1 MAEETYRNNFNQED
15 QSDFNFSDIWGM
27 IWGYRWWYV
36 LSLCI
41 CIVFAAFYLYKT
53 PSTYSRSAKVIIN
66 EDAQDA
72 TLRDIANISGFAGQ
86 SSSVNVNNEVE
97 AFASPD
103 LMKTVVERLGLE
115 TSYVE
120 HQFMRDREF
129 YNNSP
134 VELSIVDPL
143 VMSSFSFRVKKGQD
157 STFTLSDFTIGPD
170 KLKKTEA
177 SGAIGDTLSTP
188 VGTIVLLP
196 TIYAS
201 DWDDDITVSW
211 VNSRAKAKA
220 FANNLSATVS
230 GKQTSV
236 VVLALEDTYA
246 SRAENI
252 LNTLIDVY
260 NDEWV
265 HDKNR
270 SARNTTDFI
279 NERLVVIEQELGG
292 IETDLKEYKEQNKL
306 TDMQALSASYL
317 EESSEYAT
325 KSFEVNNQLSIA
337 QYIRDYLTEPA
348 NANAL
353 IPANSG
359 LTNTDIES
367 QISEYNQIV
376 LQRDKLIA
384 NSSNKNPLIADMNAA
399 MAAIRSTIIRS
410 IDNLLATLNL
420 QAEKIKSQEDQI
432 MARIASSSGQQM
444 ELLSIER
451 QQKVKESLYIY
462 LLQKREENEIASLV
476 NVGNTRLI
484 MSPTGSPAP
493 VSPNKMMIMLV
504 ALVLGAGIPFGVIFL
519 GRMMDNTVSNK
530 KDLSILS
537 IPFLSEIPQMK
548 SSMKRNI
555 ANIGRHK
562 FDNQNCRIVVK
573 KGSRNVINEAFRVLR
588 TNLDMMLGKGNGCEA
603 IMVTSFN
610 PNAGKTFITMNIAA
624 SMALKGQKVLMI
636 DLDLRKATLSK
647 SIDKN
652 HEGVVSYLIGK
663 HDNLERLIQNV
674 DENLDILSVGT
685 LPPNPTELLLSERFG
700 KMLSTL
706 KSRYRY
712 IFLDCPPVDIVADTA
727 IIAQSADVS
736 VFPPCRRG
744 TLPRQ
749 EVQQDGRRAQR
760 RVQAL
765 RRIRQIRVRTLRIRV
780 WVWQLWL
787 IRIRERQGRRIKYHT
802 NAEGQYY
809 TFRENGACYRCCRIY
824 RSKPCKETF
833 Y

>member
-1 MAEETYRNNFNQED
+1 MAENTNRNNFNQEE
-15 QSDFNFSDIWGM
+15 QSDFNFSDIWAM
-27 IWGYRWWYV
+27 IWGYKWWYV
-36 LSLCI
+36 LSLGLCI
-41 CIVFAAFYLYKT
+41 IFAAFYIYKT
-53 PSTYSRSAKVIIN
+53 PSTYSRSAKVIID
-66 EDAQDA
+66 EDSQDA

-86 SSSVNVNNEVE
+86 GSGVNVNNEVE

-129 YNNSP
+129 YSNSP
-134 VELSIVDPL
+134 VELSIVEPVVL
-143 VMSSFSFRVKKGQD
+143 SSFSFTIEKGKD
-157 STFTLSDFTIGPD
+157 ENSFVLKDFTVGPD
-170 KLKKTEA
+170 RLKKVEA
-177 SGAIGDTLSTP
+177 SGILGDTLSTP
-188 VGTIVLLP
+188 VGKIVLSP

-201 DWDDDITVSW
+201 GWDKDITVSW
-211 VNSRAKAKA
+211 VNSKAKAKR
-220 FANNLSATVS
+220 FSGSLSAAVS

-236 VVLALEDTYA
+236 VVLSLNDTYPN
-246 SRAENI
+246 RAENI

-292 IETDLKEYKEQNKL
+292 IETDLKEYKEENRL
-306 TDMQALSASYL
+306 TDIQALSESYL
-317 EESSEYAT
+317 NESSEYAT
-325 KSFEVNNQLSIA
+325 KSFEVHNQLSIA

-359 LTNTDIES
+359 LTSTDIES
-367 QISEYNQIV
+367 QIAEYNQIV
-376 LQRDKLIA
+376 LQRDKLIT
-384 NSSNKNPLIADMNAA
+384 SSSERNPLIADMNAA
-399 MAAIRSTIIRS
+399 MGAIKSAIIRS
-410 IDNLLATLNL
+410 IDNLLATLQL
-420 QAEKIKSQEDQI
+420 QADKIKSQEDQI

-493 VSPNKMMIMLV
+493 VTPNKMMIMLV
-504 ALVLGAGIPFGVIFL
+504 ALVLGAGIPFGIIFL
-519 GRMMDNTVSNK
+519 RKMMDNTVSNK

-537 IPFLSEIPQMK
+537 IPFLSEIPQLQ
-548 SSMKRNI
+548 SSLKRNI
-555 ANIGRHK
+555 ANIGRHR

-573 KGSRNVINEAFRVLR
+573 KGNRNVINEAFRVLR
-588 TNLDMMLGKGNGCEA
+588 TNMDMMLGKASGSQT

-624 SMALKGQKVLMI
+624 SMALKGQKVLI
-636 DLDLRKATLSK
+636 LDLDLRKATLSK
-647 SIDKN
+647 SMDMN
-652 HEGVVSYLIGK
+652 REGVVSYLIGK
-663 HDNLERLIQNV
+663 QDNLDRLVQNV
-674 DENLDILSVGT
+674 DENLDLLSVGI
-685 LPPNPTELLLSERFG
+685 LPPNPAELLLSDRFTE
-700 KMLSTL
+700 MLKIL
-706 KSRYRY
+706 KTKYRY

-727 IIAQSADVS
+727 IIAQSVDVS
-736 VFPPCRRG
+736 VFVMRSGIMDKRA
-744 TLPRQ
+744 LPSVEGLYQ
-749 EVQQDGRRAQR
+749 EK
-760 RVQAL
+760 
-765 RRIRQIRVRTLRIRV
+765 
-780 WVWQLWL
+780 
-787 IRIRERQGRRIKYHT
+787 KY
-802 NAEGQYY
+802 NRMAVVL
-809 TFRENGACYRCCRIY
+809 NGVSK
-824 RSKPCKETF
+824 RSGGYGKYGYGHYGYGYGYGSYGYGYGNNDE
-833 Y
+833 

>member
-1 MAEETYRNNFNQED
+1 MAENTNRNNFNQEE
-15 QSDFNFSDIWGM
+15 QSDFNFSDIWAM
-27 IWGYRWWYV
+27 IWGYKWWYV
-36 LSLCI
+36 LSLCL
-41 CIVFAAFYLYKT
+41 CIIFAAFYIYKT
-53 PSTYSRSAKVIIN
+53 PSTYSRSAKVIID
-66 EDAQDA
+66 EDSQDA

-86 SSSVNVNNEVE
+86 GSGVNVNNEVE

-129 YNNSP
+129 YSNSP
-134 VELSIVDPL
+134 VELSIIEPIVL
-143 VMSSFSFRVKKGQD
+143 SSFSFTIEKGKD
-157 STFTLSDFTIGPD
+157 ENSFVLKDFTVGPD
-170 KLKKTEA
+170 RLKKVEA
-177 SGAIGDTLSTP
+177 SGILGDTLSTP
-188 VGTIVLLP
+188 VGKIVLSP

-201 DWDDDITVSW
+201 GWDKDITVSW
-211 VNSRAKAKA
+211 VNSKAKAKR
-220 FANNLSATVS
+220 FSGSLSAAVS

-236 VVLALEDTYA
+236 VVLSLNDTYPN
-246 SRAENI
+246 RAENI

-292 IETDLKEYKEQNKL
+292 IETDLKEYKEENRL
-306 TDMQALSASYL
+306 TDIQALSESYL
-317 EESSEYAT
+317 NESSEYAT
-325 KSFEVNNQLSIA
+325 KSFEVHNQLSIA

-359 LTNTDIES
+359 LTSTDIES
-367 QISEYNQIV
+367 QIAEYNQIV
-376 LQRDKLIA
+376 LQRDKLIT
-384 NSSNKNPLIADMNAA
+384 SSSERNPLIADMNAA
-399 MAAIRSTIIRS
+399 MGAIKSAIIRS
-410 IDNLLATLNL
+410 IDNLLATLQL
-420 QAEKIKSQEDQI
+420 QADKIKSQEDQI

-493 VSPNKMMIMLV
+493 VTPNKMMIMLV
-504 ALVLGAGIPFGVIFL
+504 AFVLGAGIPFGIIFL
-519 GRMMDNTVSNK
+519 RKMMDNTVSNK

-537 IPFLSEIPQMK
+537 IPFLSEIPQLQ
-548 SSMKRNI
+548 SSLKRNI
-555 ANIGRHK
+555 ANIGRHR

-573 KGSRNVINEAFRVLR
+573 KGNRNVINEAFRVLR
-588 TNLDMMLGKGNGCEA
+588 TNMDMMLGKASGSQT

-624 SMALKGQKVLMI
+624 SMALKGQKVLI
-636 DLDLRKATLSK
+636 LDLDLRKATLSK
-647 SIDKN
+647 SMDMN
-652 HEGVVSYLIGK
+652 REGVVSYLIGK
-663 HDNLERLIQNV
+663 QDNLDRLVQNV
-674 DENLDILSVGT
+674 DENLDLLSVGI
-685 LPPNPTELLLSERFG
+685 LPPNPAELLLSDRFTE
-700 KMLSTL
+700 MLKIL
-706 KSRYRY
+706 KTKYRY

-727 IIAQSADVS
+727 IIAQSVDVS
-736 VFPPCRRG
+736 VFVMRSGIMDKRA
-744 TLPRQ
+744 LPSVEGLYQ
-749 EVQQDGRRAQR
+749 EK
-760 RVQAL
+760 
-765 RRIRQIRVRTLRIRV
+765 
-780 WVWQLWL
+780 
-787 IRIRERQGRRIKYHT
+787 KY
-802 NAEGQYY
+802 NRMAVVL
-809 TFRENGACYRCCRIY
+809 NGVSK
-824 RSKPCKETF
+824 RSGGYGKYGYGHYGYGYGYGSYGYGYGNNDE
-833 Y
+833 

>member
-1 MAEETYRNNFNQED
+1 MAENTNRNNFNQEE
-15 QSDFNFSDIWGM
+15 QSDFNFSDIWAM
-27 IWGYRWWYV
+27 IWGYKWWYV
-36 LSLCI
+36 LSLCL
-41 CIVFAAFYLYKT
+41 CIIFAAFYIYKT
-53 PSTYSRSAKVIIN
+53 PSTYSRSAKVIID
-66 EDAQDA
+66 EDSQDA

-86 SSSVNVNNEVE
+86 GSGVNVNNEVE

-129 YNNSP
+129 YSNSP
-134 VELSIVDPL
+134 VELSIIEPIVL
-143 VMSSFSFRVKKGQD
+143 SSFSFTIEKGKD
-157 STFTLSDFTIGPD
+157 ENSFVLKDFTVGPD
-170 KLKKTEA
+170 RLKKVEA
-177 SGAIGDTLSTP
+177 SGILGDTLSTP
-188 VGTIVLLP
+188 VGKIVLSP

-201 DWDDDITVSW
+201 GWDKDITVSW
-211 VNSRAKAKA
+211 VNSKAKAKR
-220 FANNLSATVS
+220 FSGSISAAVS

-236 VVLALEDTYA
+236 VVLSLNDTYPN
-246 SRAENI
+246 RAENI

-292 IETDLKEYKEQNKL
+292 IETDLKEYKEENRL
-306 TDMQALSASYL
+306 TDIQALSESYL
-317 EESSEYAT
+317 NESSEYAT
-325 KSFEVNNQLSIA
+325 KSFEVHNQLSIA

-359 LTNTDIES
+359 LTSTDIES
-367 QISEYNQIV
+367 QIAEYNQIV
-376 LQRDKLIA
+376 LQRDKLIT
-384 NSSNKNPLIADMNAA
+384 SSSERNPLIADMNAA
-399 MAAIRSTIIRS
+399 MGAIKSAIIRS
-410 IDNLLATLNL
+410 IDNLLATLQL
-420 QAEKIKSQEDQI
+420 QADKIKSQEDQI

-493 VSPNKMMIMLV
+493 VTPNKMMIMLV
-504 ALVLGAGIPFGVIFL
+504 AFVLGAGIPFGIIFL
-519 GRMMDNTVSNK
+519 RKMMDNTVSNK

-537 IPFLSEIPQMK
+537 IPFLSEIPQLQ
-548 SSMKRNI
+548 SSLKRNI
-555 ANIGRHK
+555 ANIGRHR

-573 KGSRNVINEAFRVLR
+573 KGNRNVINEAFRVLR
-588 TNLDMMLGKGNGCEA
+588 TNMDMMLGKASGSQT

-624 SMALKGQKVLMI
+624 SMALKGQKVLI
-636 DLDLRKATLSK
+636 LDLDLRKATLSK
-647 SIDKN
+647 SMDMN
-652 HEGVVSYLIGK
+652 REGVVSYLIGK
-663 HDNLERLIQNV
+663 QDNLDRLVQNV
-674 DENLDILSVGT
+674 DENLDLLSVGI
-685 LPPNPTELLLSERFG
+685 LPPNPAELLLSDRFTE
-700 KMLSTL
+700 MLKIL
-706 KSRYRY
+706 KTKYRY

-727 IIAQSADVS
+727 IIAQSVDVS
-736 VFPPCRRG
+736 VFVMRSGIMDKRA
-744 TLPRQ
+744 LPSVEGLYQ
-749 EVQQDGRRAQR
+749 EK
-760 RVQAL
+760 
-765 RRIRQIRVRTLRIRV
+765 
-780 WVWQLWL
+780 
-787 IRIRERQGRRIKYHT
+787 KY
-802 NAEGQYY
+802 NRMAVVL
-809 TFRENGACYRCCRIY
+809 NGVSK
-824 RSKPCKETF
+824 RSGGYGKYGYGHYGYGYGYGSYGYGYGNNDE
-833 Y
+833 

>member
-1 MAEETYRNNFNQED
+1 MAENTNRNNFNQEE
-15 QSDFNFSDIWGM
+15 QSDFNFSDIWAM
-27 IWGYRWWYV
+27 IWGYKWWYV
-36 LSLCI
+36 LSLGLCI
-41 CIVFAAFYLYKT
+41 IFAAFYIYKT
-53 PSTYSRSAKVIIN
+53 PSTYSRSAKVIID
-66 EDAQDA
+66 EDSQDA

-86 SSSVNVNNEVE
+86 GSGVNVNNEVE

-129 YNNSP
+129 YSNSP
-134 VELSIVDPL
+134 VELSIVEPVVL
-143 VMSSFSFRVKKGQD
+143 SSFSFTIEKGKD
-157 STFTLSDFTIGPD
+157 ENSFVLKDFTVGPD
-170 KLKKTEA
+170 RLKKVEA
-177 SGAIGDTLSTP
+177 SGILGDTLSTP
-188 VGTIVLLP
+188 VGKIVLSP

-201 DWDDDITVSW
+201 GWDKDITVSW
-211 VNSRAKAKA
+211 VNSKAKAKR
-220 FANNLSATVS
+220 FSSSLSAAVS

-236 VVLALEDTYA
+236 VVLSLNDTYPN
-246 SRAENI
+246 RAENI

-292 IETDLKEYKEQNKL
+292 IETDLKEYKEENRL
-306 TDMQALSASYL
+306 TDIQALSESYL
-317 EESSEYAT
+317 NESSEYAT
-325 KSFEVNNQLSIA
+325 KSFEVHNQLSIA

-359 LTNTDIES
+359 LTSTDIES
-367 QISEYNQIV
+367 QIAEYNQIV
-376 LQRDKLIA
+376 LQRDKLIT
-384 NSSNKNPLIADMNAA
+384 SSSERNPLIADMNAA
-399 MAAIRSTIIRS
+399 MGAIKSAIIRS
-410 IDNLLATLNL
+410 IDNLLATLQL
-420 QAEKIKSQEDQI
+420 QADKIKSQEDQI

-493 VSPNKMMIMLV
+493 VTPNKMMIMLV
-504 ALVLGAGIPFGVIFL
+504 ALVLGAGIPFGIIFL
-519 GRMMDNTVSNK
+519 RKMMDNTVSNK

-537 IPFLSEIPQMK
+537 IPFLSEIPQLQ
-548 SSMKRNI
+548 SSLKRNI
-555 ANIGRHK
+555 ANIGRHR

-573 KGSRNVINEAFRVLR
+573 KGNRNVINEAFRVLR
-588 TNLDMMLGKGNGCEA
+588 TNMDMMLGKASGSQT

-624 SMALKGQKVLMI
+624 SMALKGQKVLI
-636 DLDLRKATLSK
+636 LDLDLRKATLSK
-647 SIDKN
+647 SMDMN
-652 HEGVVSYLIGK
+652 REGVVSYLIGK
-663 HDNLERLIQNV
+663 QDNLDRLVQNV
-674 DENLDILSVGT
+674 DENLDLLSVGI
-685 LPPNPTELLLSERFG
+685 LPPNPAELLLSDRFTE
-700 KMLSTL
+700 MLKIL
-706 KSRYRY
+706 KTKYRY

-727 IIAQSADVS
+727 IIAQSVDVS
-736 VFPPCRRG
+736 VFVMRSGIMDKRA
-744 TLPRQ
+744 LPSVEGLYQ
-749 EVQQDGRRAQR
+749 EK
-760 RVQAL
+760 
-765 RRIRQIRVRTLRIRV
+765 
-780 WVWQLWL
+780 
-787 IRIRERQGRRIKYHT
+787 KY
-802 NAEGQYY
+802 NRMAVVL
-809 TFRENGACYRCCRIY
+809 NGVSK
-824 RSKPCKETF
+824 RSGGYGKYGYGHYGYGYGYGSYGYGYGNNDE
-833 Y
+833 

>member
-1 MAEETYRNNFNQED
+1 MAENTNRNNFNQEE
-15 QSDFNFSDIWGM
+15 QSDFNFSDIWAM
-27 IWGYRWWYV
+27 IWGYKWWYV
-36 LSLCI
+36 LSLGLCI
-41 CIVFAAFYLYKT
+41 IFAAFYIYKT
-53 PSTYSRSAKVIIN
+53 PSTYSRSAKVIID
-66 EDAQDA
+66 EDSQDA

-86 SSSVNVNNEVE
+86 GSGVNVNNEVE

-129 YNNSP
+129 YSNSP
-134 VELSIVDPL
+134 VELSIVEPVVL
-143 VMSSFSFRVKKGQD
+143 SSFSFTIEKGKD
-157 STFTLSDFTIGPD
+157 ENSFVLKDFTVGPD
-170 KLKKTEA
+170 RLKKVEA
-177 SGAIGDTLSTP
+177 SGILGDTLSTP
-188 VGTIVLLP
+188 VGKIVLSP

-201 DWDDDITVSW
+201 GWDKDITVSW
-211 VNSRAKAKA
+211 VNSKAKAKR
-220 FANNLSATVS
+220 FSGSLSAAVS

-236 VVLALEDTYA
+236 VVLSLNDTYPN
-246 SRAENI
+246 RAENI

-292 IETDLKEYKEQNKL
+292 IETDLKEYKEENRL
-306 TDMQALSASYL
+306 TDIQALSESYL
-317 EESSEYAT
+317 NESSEYAT
-325 KSFEVNNQLSIA
+325 KSFEVHNQLSIA

-359 LTNTDIES
+359 LTSTDIES
-367 QISEYNQIV
+367 QIAEYNQIV
-376 LQRDKLIA
+376 LQRDKLIT
-384 NSSNKNPLIADMNAA
+384 SSSERNPLIADMNAA
-399 MAAIRSTIIRS
+399 MGAIKSAIIRS
-410 IDNLLATLNL
+410 IDNLLATLQL
-420 QAEKIKSQEDQI
+420 QADKIKSQEDQI

-493 VSPNKMMIMLV
+493 VTPNKMMIMLV
-504 ALVLGAGIPFGVIFL
+504 ALVLGAGIPFGIIFL
-519 GRMMDNTVSNK
+519 RKMMDNTVSNK

-537 IPFLSEIPQMK
+537 IPFLSEIPQLQ
-548 SSMKRNI
+548 SSLKRNI
-555 ANIGRHK
+555 ANIGRHR

-573 KGSRNVINEAFRVLR
+573 KGNRNVINEAFRVLR
-588 TNLDMMLGKGNGCEA
+588 TNMDMMLGKASGSQT

-624 SMALKGQKVLMI
+624 SMALKGQKVLI
-636 DLDLRKATLSK
+636 LDLDLRKATLSK
-647 SIDKN
+647 SMDMN
-652 HEGVVSYLIGK
+652 REGVVSYLIGK
-663 HDNLERLIQNV
+663 QDNLDRLVQNV
-674 DENLDILSVGT
+674 DENLDLLSVGI
-685 LPPNPTELLLSERFG
+685 LPPNPAELLLSDRFTE
-700 KMLSTL
+700 MLKIL
-706 KSRYRY
+706 KTKYRY

-727 IIAQSADVS
+727 IIAQSVDVS
-736 VFPPCRRG
+736 VFVMRSGIMDKRA
-744 TLPRQ
+744 LPSVEELYQ
-749 EVQQDGRRAQR
+749 EK
-760 RVQAL
+760 
-765 RRIRQIRVRTLRIRV
+765 
-780 WVWQLWL
+780 
-787 IRIRERQGRRIKYHT
+787 KY
-802 NAEGQYY
+802 NRMAVVL
-809 TFRENGACYRCCRIY
+809 NGVSK
-824 RSKPCKETF
+824 RSGGYGKYGYGHYGYGYGYGSYGYGYGNNDE
-833 Y
+833 

>member
-1 MAEETYRNNFNQED
+1 MAENTNRNNFNQEE
-15 QSDFNFSDIWGM
+15 QSDFNFSDIWAM
-27 IWGYRWWYV
+27 IWGYKWWYV
-36 LSLCI
+36 LSLGLCI
-41 CIVFAAFYLYKT
+41 IFAAFYIYKT
-53 PSTYSRSAKVIIN
+53 PSTYSRSAKVIID
-66 EDAQDA
+66 EDSQDA

-86 SSSVNVNNEVE
+86 GSGVNVNNEVE

-129 YNNSP
+129 YSNSP
-134 VELSIVDPL
+134 VELSIVEPVVL
-143 VMSSFSFRVKKGQD
+143 SSFSFTIEKGKD
-157 STFTLSDFTIGPD
+157 ENSFVLKDFTVGPD
-170 KLKKTEA
+170 RLKKVEA
-177 SGAIGDTLSTP
+177 SGILGDTLSTP
-188 VGTIVLLP
+188 VGKIVLSP

-201 DWDDDITVSW
+201 GWDKDITVSW
-211 VNSRAKAKA
+211 VNSKAKAKR
-220 FANNLSATVS
+220 FSGSLSAAVS

-236 VVLALEDTYA
+236 VVLSLNDTYPN
-246 SRAENI
+246 RAENI

-292 IETDLKEYKEQNKL
+292 IETDLKEYKEENRL
-306 TDMQALSASYL
+306 TDIQALSESYL
-317 EESSEYAT
+317 NESSEYAT
-325 KSFEVNNQLSIA
+325 KSFEVHNQLSIA

-359 LTNTDIES
+359 LTSTDIES
-367 QISEYNQIV
+367 QIAEYNQIV
-376 LQRDKLIA
+376 LQRDKLIT
-384 NSSNKNPLIADMNAA
+384 SSSERNPLIADMNAA
-399 MAAIRSTIIRS
+399 MGAIKSAIIRS
-410 IDNLLATLNL
+410 IDNLLATLQL
-420 QAEKIKSQEDQI
+420 QADKIKSQEDQI

-493 VSPNKMMIMLV
+493 VTPNKMMIMLV
-504 ALVLGAGIPFGVIFL
+504 ALVLGAGIPFGIIFL
-519 GRMMDNTVSNK
+519 RKMMDNTVSNK

-537 IPFLSEIPQMK
+537 IPFLSEIPQLQ
-548 SSMKRNI
+548 SSLKRNI
-555 ANIGRHK
+555 ANIGRHR

-573 KGSRNVINEAFRVLR
+573 KGNRNVINEAFRVLR
-588 TNLDMMLGKGNGCEA
+588 TNMDMMLGKASGSQT

-624 SMALKGQKVLMI
+624 SMALKGQKVLI
-636 DLDLRKATLSK
+636 LDLDLRKATLSK
-647 SIDKN
+647 SMDMN
-652 HEGVVSYLIGK
+652 REGVVSYLIGK
-663 HDNLERLIQNV
+663 QDNLDRLVQNV
-674 DENLDILSVGT
+674 DENLDLLSVGI
-685 LPPNPTELLLSERFG
+685 LPPNPAELLLSDRFTE
-700 KMLSTL
+700 MLKIL
-706 KSRYRY
+706 KTKYRY

-727 IIAQSADVS
+727 IIAQSVDVS
-736 VFPPCRRG
+736 VFVMRSGIMDKRA
-744 TLPRQ
+744 LPSVEGLYQ
-749 EVQQDGRRAQR
+749 EK
-760 RVQAL
+760 
-765 RRIRQIRVRTLRIRV
+765 
-780 WVWQLWL
+780 
-787 IRIRERQGRRIKYHT
+787 KY
-802 NAEGQYY
+802 NRMAVVL
-809 TFRENGACYRCCRIY
+809 NGVSK
-824 RSKPCKETF
+824 RSGGYGKYGYGHYGYGYGYDSYGYGYGNNDE
-833 Y
+833 

>member
-1 MAEETYRNNFNQED
+1 MAENTNRNNFNQEE
-15 QSDFNFSDIWGM
+15 QSDFNFSDIWAM
-27 IWGYRWWYV
+27 IWGYKWWYV
-36 LSLCI
+36 LSLGLCI
-41 CIVFAAFYLYKT
+41 IFAAFYIYKT
-53 PSTYSRSAKVIIN
+53 PSTYSRSAKVIID
-66 EDAQDA
+66 EDSQDA

-86 SSSVNVNNEVE
+86 GSGVNVNNEVE

-129 YNNSP
+129 YSNSP
-134 VELSIVDPL
+134 VELSIVEPVVL
-143 VMSSFSFRVKKGQD
+143 SSFSFTIEKGKD
-157 STFTLSDFTIGPD
+157 ENSFVLKDFTVGPD
-170 KLKKTEA
+170 RLKKVEA
-177 SGAIGDTLSTP
+177 SGILGDTLSTP
-188 VGTIVLLP
+188 VGKIVLSP

-201 DWDDDITVSW
+201 GWDKDITVSW
-211 VNSRAKAKA
+211 VNSKAKAKR
-220 FANNLSATVS
+220 FSSSLSAAVS

-236 VVLALEDTYA
+236 VVLSLNDTYPN
-246 SRAENI
+246 RAENI

-292 IETDLKEYKEQNKL
+292 IETDLKEYKEENRL
-306 TDMQALSASYL
+306 TDIQALSESYL
-317 EESSEYAT
+317 NESSEYAT
-325 KSFEVNNQLSIA
+325 KSFEVHNQLSIA

-359 LTNTDIES
+359 LTSTDIES
-367 QISEYNQIV
+367 QIAEYNQIV
-376 LQRDKLIA
+376 LQRDKLIT
-384 NSSNKNPLIADMNAA
+384 SSSERNPLIADMNAA
-399 MAAIRSTIIRS
+399 MGAIKSAIIRS
-410 IDNLLATLNL
+410 IDNLLATLQL
-420 QAEKIKSQEDQI
+420 QADKIKSQEDQI

-493 VSPNKMMIMLV
+493 VTPNKMMIMLV
-504 ALVLGAGIPFGVIFL
+504 ALVLGAGIPFGIIFL
-519 GRMMDNTVSNK
+519 RKMMDNTVSNK

-537 IPFLSEIPQMK
+537 IPFLSEIPQLQ
-548 SSMKRNI
+548 SSLKRNI
-555 ANIGRHK
+555 ANIGRHR

-573 KGSRNVINEAFRVLR
+573 KGNRNVINEAFRVLR
-588 TNLDMMLGKGNGCEA
+588 TNMDMMLGKASGSQT

-624 SMALKGQKVLMI
+624 SMALKGQKVLI
-636 DLDLRKATLSK
+636 LDLDLRKATLSK
-647 SIDKN
+647 SMDMN
-652 HEGVVSYLIGK
+652 REGVVSYLIGK
-663 HDNLERLIQNV
+663 QDNLDRLVQNV
-674 DENLDILSVGT
+674 DENLDLLSVGI
-685 LPPNPTELLLSERFG
+685 LPPNPAELLLSDRFTE
-700 KMLSTL
+700 MLKIL
-706 KSRYRY
+706 KTKYCY

-727 IIAQSADVS
+727 IIAQSVDVS
-736 VFPPCRRG
+736 VFVMRSGIMDKRA
-744 TLPRQ
+744 LPSVEGLYQ
-749 EVQQDGRRAQR
+749 EK
-760 RVQAL
+760 
-765 RRIRQIRVRTLRIRV
+765 
-780 WVWQLWL
+780 
-787 IRIRERQGRRIKYHT
+787 KY
-802 NAEGQYY
+802 NRMAVVL
-809 TFRENGACYRCCRIY
+809 NGVSK
-824 RSKPCKETF
+824 RSGGYGKYGYGHYGYGYGYGSYGYGNNDE
-833 Y
+833 